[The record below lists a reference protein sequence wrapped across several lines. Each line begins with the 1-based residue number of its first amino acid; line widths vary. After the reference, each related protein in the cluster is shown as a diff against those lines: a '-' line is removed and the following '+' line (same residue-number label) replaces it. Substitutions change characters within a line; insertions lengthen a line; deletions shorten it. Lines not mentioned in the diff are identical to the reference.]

1 MTIIPVVH
9 LYQIAKKPKKLPSNY
24 AIYLPTIQK
33 TKRRALFPLV
43 FVSIKYVMLALL
55 SRRLALS
62 VFVNGCNR
70 RLVRQWNIKRTFTP
84 ILPYSLFLF
93 FPFIMLC
100 PQLLY
105 LQHWKLHI
113 TPADAETIQFLPVI
127 NHPLSPCFD
136 IWKMRSFP
144 RQVYSWRC
152 HRSDPLIGWHFNMEL
167 PSQKLSL

>member
-1 MTIIPVVH
+1 
-9 LYQIAKKPKKLPSNY
+9 
-24 AIYLPTIQK
+24 
-33 TKRRALFPLV
+33 
-43 FVSIKYVMLALL
+43 MLALL

-84 ILPYSLFLF
+84 ILPSPLFLF
-93 FPFIMLC
+93 FLFLC
-100 PQLLY
+100 YVHNFYSCNIENFTLRLLME
-105 LQHWKLHI
+105 
-113 TPADAETIQFLPVI
+113 ETIQLLPVI

-152 HRSDPLIGWHFNMEL
+152 HRSDPLIGWPFNLEM
-167 PSQKLSL
+167 PSQKFTLYKIYGEKEGLMKWRLSAFFYISYGYYKYWKLQEN

>member
-9 LYQIAKKPKKLPSNY
+9 LYQIAKKKKKLPSNY

-84 ILPYSLFLF
+84 ILPSPLFLF
-93 FPFIMLC
+93 FLSLC
-100 PQLLY
+100 YVHNFYICNIENFTLRLLME
-105 LQHWKLHI
+105 
-113 TPADAETIQFLPVI
+113 ETIQFLPVI
-127 NHPLSPCFD
+127 NHPLLPCFD

-152 HRSDPLIGWHFNMEL
+152 HRSDPLIGCHFNLEMPL
-167 PSQKLSL
+167 QKLTL